1 MAELELLN
9 LISLQ
14 INNFKMKEP
23 FQIIIV
29 LGILFFGCNPNQS
42 VKDDALIKYGNIEKH
57 IVELAS
63 DKYMGRAPMSEAEP
77 LVVEYISNQMKEIG
91 IEGANNGSYFQEVAI
106 LSVTSKLSPTMDF
119 ETPKGKLSLQKLSEY
134 AAFSQ
139 KMENEMVLDNSEVIF
154 AGFGI
159 YAPEFKRNDFEG
171 IDVKGKTI
179 IVFVND
185 PGYGTTGEYFKG
197 NTMTYYGRWT
207 YKFEEAAR
215 QGAKAC
221 FIVHETGPAG
231 YPWEV
236 ARNNGETT
244 KLYPEPKDGNKDR
257 CSFEGWI
264 SKKSAEKLFTA
275 CGYSFE
281 EMKQKAVDKNF
292 KPFKLPVTASAK
304 IESSFKHGTS
314 KNVCGLIKGSV
325 RPDEVIIYT
334 AHWDHLGI
342 GTPVNGDSIY
352 NGATDNASAV
362 SWMLEIARAFKNGKQ
377 PERSV
382 LFLSVTGEESG
393 LLGSNYYVENP
404 FFAMNK
410 TVACINTD
418 VILFLGKFNDVT
430 VTGFGQSELDNW
442 LEQEAV
448 KQGRYIEADPNPEN
462 GMFFR
467 SDQFPFV
474 KHGVPSIFAKGYV
487 DAKKYGKDETLK
499 KISEYWANI
508 YHKPNDEFNKDSA
521 DLYGLVEDAELF
533 YKVGLNLANST
544 EWPKWNDDS
553 EFKSVREA
561 SLVK

>member
-1 MAELELLN
+1 MNKTILFLVVSIILLVGCSPN
-9 LISLQ
+9 Q
-14 INNFKMKEP
+14 INKNDN
-23 FQIIIV
+23 IIIY
-29 LGILFFGCNPNQS
+29 S
-42 VKDDALIKYGNIEKH
+42 NIQKH
-57 IVELAS
+57 IEELAS
-63 DKYMGRAPMSEAEP
+63 DKYLGRAPMSDAEP
-77 LVVEYISNQMKEIG
+77 LVTDYISGQMKEIG
-91 IEGANNGSYFQEVAI
+91 LEGANNGSYFQEVSV
-106 LSVTSKLSPTMDF
+106 LSVTSKLSATFDF
-119 ETPKGKLSLQKLSEY
+119 KTPKGILGFQKLTDY
-134 AAFSQ
+134 VAFSR
-139 KMENEMVLDNSEVIF
+139 KIENEMVLENSEVVF

-159 YAPEFKRNDFEG
+159 IAPEYKRNDFEG
-171 IDVKGKTI
+171 IDVKGKMI

-185 PGYGTTGEYFKG
+185 PGYGTDSEYFKG

-236 ARNNGETT
+236 TRNNGETT
-244 KLYPEPKDGNKDR
+244 KLYPESIDGYKNR

-264 SKKSAEKLFTA
+264 TKESAEKLFAA
-275 CGYSFE
+275 CGYSLE
-281 EMKQKAVDKNF
+281 EMKEKAVGKNF

-304 IESSFKHGTS
+304 IESVFNHGIS

-325 RPDEVIIYT
+325 RPDEVVVYT
-334 AHWDHLGI
+334 AHWDHLGV

-393 LLGSNYYVENP
+393 LLGSDYYTENP
-404 FFAMNK
+404 FFPMNK

-418 VILFLGKFNDVT
+418 VILFLGRFNDVT
-430 VTGFGQSELDNW
+430 VTGFGQSELDKW
-442 LEQEAV
+442 IEEEAV
-448 KQGRYIEADPNPEN
+448 KQGRYIVPDPNPEN

-474 KHGVPSIFAKGYV
+474 KHGVPSIFAKGYI
-487 DAKKYGKDETLK
+487 DPEKFGKEQTM
-499 KISEYWANI
+499 KIIADYWANT
-508 YHKPNDEFNKDSA
+508 YHKPDDEFKKELV
-521 DLYGLVEDAELF
+521 DLSGLVEDAELF
-533 YKVGLNLANST
+533 YRVGLNLANSSD
-544 EWPKWNDDS
+544 WPKWNDDS
-553 EFKSVREA
+553 EFKSARET

>member
-1 MAELELLN
+1 MNLQNTKLL
-9 LISLQ
+9 L
-14 INNFKMKEP
+14 
-23 FQIIIV
+23 V
-29 LGILFFGCNPNQS
+29 LFILFGCGQNQKLQDPHIFTYNS
-42 VKDDALIKYGNIEKH
+42 IEKH
-57 IVELAS
+57 IAELAS
-63 DKYMGRAPMSEAEP
+63 DKYQGRAPMTDAEP
-77 LVVEYISNQMKEIG
+77 LVLEYISAQMKEIG
-91 IEGANNGSYFQEVAI
+91 LEGANNGSYFQDVPILAI
-106 LSVTSKLSPTMDF
+106 TSKLSESLDF
-119 ETPKGKLSLQKLSEY
+119 ETSEGKLSFQKLSEY
-134 AAFSQ
+134 VAFTQ
-139 KMENEMVLDNSEVIF
+139 KMEDRMTLVNSEVIF

-159 YAPEFKRNDFEG
+159 VAPEFKRNDFQG

-185 PGYGTTGEYFKG
+185 PGYGTTESYFKG

-236 ARNNGETT
+236 VRNNGETT
-244 KLYPEPKDGNKDR
+244 KYYPDTKDGNKNR

-264 SKKSAEKLFTA
+264 SLESAKSLFEA

-281 EMKQKAVDKNF
+281 ALKQKAIDKDF
-292 KPFKLPVTASAK
+292 KPFLLPATASAK
-304 IESSFKHGTS
+304 IECTFNHGVS
-314 KNVCGLIKGSV
+314 KNVCGLIKGKSQ
-325 RPDEVIIYT
+325 PDEVVVYT

-342 GTPVNGDSIY
+342 GTPINGDSIY

-393 LLGSNYYVENP
+393 LLGSGYYSENP
-404 FFAMNK
+404 FFPMHK
-410 TVACINTD
+410 TVACLNTD
-418 VILFLGKFNDVT
+418 VILFQGKHKDVT
-430 VTGFGQSELDNW
+430 ITGFGQSELDKW
-442 LEQEAV
+442 LEIEAV
-448 KQGRYIEADPNPEN
+448 KQGRYIIADPNPEN

-474 KHGVPSIFAKGYV
+474 KLGVPSIFAKGYV
-487 DAKKYGKDETLK
+487 EAEKLGKEETLK
-499 KISEYWANI
+499 QIADYWANT
-508 YHKPNDEFNKDSA
+508 YHKPTDEYVKENA
-521 DLYGLVEDAELF
+521 DLSGLVEDAELF
-533 YKVGLNLANST
+533 YKVGLNLADAKA
-544 EWPKWNDDS
+544 WPKWHDGS

-561 SLVK
+561 KIH